1 LLVKTSI
8 FNSPHKIQTKVLRN
22 YLTIDKD
29 TVRKGQKRRCLSL
42 MVMIFS
48 GVGFPILQFS
58 GSLIFWMVLIFALNI
73 RPLLRMRVRVLFL
86 TLVLIISYILI
97 FILKGAKPPY
107 FLIVA
112 ILTALIV
119 LSNYLDSGNKFVSDF
134 SKISHI
140 FMYYSLLSI
149 PVMIFG
155 SNFFSEI
162 VLGYS
167 RYFTMGYVFWFVPTG
182 GPSIFNEFRMTGL
195 AWEPGIWQMFL
206 NINFLFALCEK
217 RSNLQLFL
225 AVVSTL
231 CCFSTTGILVTLLTF
246 ILYILFIA
254 RGFSIR
260 QWLLPVLVIC
270 LFSPLIMNNISEKID
285 GRHMGSGATRI
296 ADFFTGGVLLLNN
309 PILGADKELATASNN
324 ELIAATKAAFWRGN
338 YKDGAFEAYMDVKNS
353 NGYMIFLLDWGLPV
367 GIFLLTSLFRSNF
380 INHRRFNTV
389 LMLIILITMS
399 AQAIS
404 RTSFFYFFIL
414 ASLFSK
420 KINNASHLRYG
431 NEKN

>member
-1 LLVKTSI
+1 
-8 FNSPHKIQTKVLRN
+8 
-22 YLTIDKD
+22 
-29 TVRKGQKRRCLSL
+29 
-42 MVMIFS
+42 
-48 GVGFPILQFS
+48 
-58 GSLIFWMVLIFALNI
+58 
-73 RPLLRMRVRVLFL
+73 
-86 TLVLIISYILI
+86 
-97 FILKGAKPPY
+97 
-107 FLIVA
+107 
-112 ILTALIV
+112 
-119 LSNYLDSGNKFVSDF
+119 
-134 SKISHI
+134 
-140 FMYYSLLSI
+140 
-149 PVMIFG
+149 
-155 SNFFSEI
+155 
-162 VLGYS
+162 
-167 RYFTMGYVFWFVPTG
+167 
-182 GPSIFNEFRMTGL
+182 
-195 AWEPGIWQMFL
+195 
-206 NINFLFALCEK
+206 
-217 RSNLQLFL
+217 
-225 AVVSTL
+225 
-231 CCFSTTGILVTLLTF
+231 
-246 ILYILFIA
+246 
-254 RGFSIR
+254 
-260 QWLLPVLVIC
+260 
-270 LFSPLIMNNISEKID
+270 
-285 GRHMGSGATRI
+285 MGSGATRI